1 VPQHA
6 RAAVDDQT
14 LGSVGGARQQL
25 GLDEPAIG
33 LEALEQLRLLERL
46 EVVEAL
52 LGERAIDVAAGVE
65 DPALGVAEGA
75 GL

>member
-1 VPQHA
+1 VLEHA
-6 RAAVDDQT
+6 GTVLDQQL
-14 LGSVGGARQQL
+14 LGDVGRARQQL
-25 GLDEPAIG
+25 GLDQAAVG

-46 EVVEAL
+46 EVVEAV
-52 LGERAIDVAAGVE
+52 LGQRTVDVTAGVE

>member
-1 VPQHA
+1 VPENPGAILDQQLA
-6 RAAVDDQT
+6 RDV
-14 LGSVGGARQQL
+14 VGARQQL
-25 GLDEPAIG
+25 GADEPPVG
-33 LEALEQLRLLERL
+33 PEALVELGLGERL

-52 LGERAIDVAAGVE
+52 LRECPVDVAAGVE

>member
-1 VPQHA
+1 VLEHA
-6 RAAVDDQT
+6 GAVLDQQL
-14 LGSVGGARQQL
+14 LGDVGRARQQL
-25 GLDEPAIG
+25 GLDEPPVG
-33 LEALEQLRLLERL
+33 LKALEQLRGLERL

-52 LGERAIDVAAGVE
+52 LRQRAVDVAARIE